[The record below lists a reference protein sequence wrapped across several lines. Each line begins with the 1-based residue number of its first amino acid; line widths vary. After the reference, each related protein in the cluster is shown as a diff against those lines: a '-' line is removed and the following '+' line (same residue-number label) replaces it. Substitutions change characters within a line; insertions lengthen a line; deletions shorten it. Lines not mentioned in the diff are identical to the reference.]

1 MLGNPMRRHPFI
13 DLFRDRPLRT
23 LWTGLVFSALG
34 DQVQAIAIIWLAI
47 EVAGPGAGF
56 VPAANYAVVLLTG
69 LLAGAFIDRL
79 PVRASMIALD
89 LARAVV
95 VFVPVLLAMTV
106 GLSLFALVASMML
119 LSALHAVFSPL
130 FYACLPHL
138 ARTPDRIQA
147 TNGLVDATV
156 RLSRLGGPFIAGIA
170 ATVVPTVH
178 LLTFDALT
186 FLVSAA
192 ALWRLGPA
200 LDRPRDAGAPA
211 SALSRMLHGFTVARR
226 EKAVRW
232 LLIGNSVT
240 LAAWALGLTL
250 GLSLLVAENPVGDLG
265 LAAAGFLLGAYGA
278 GDLSSNVV
286 VSAVRFRRR
295 WQPMMLGY
303 VVMGLGLAGIP
314 LAFTLLPAPIALAGA
329 MLVAFIAGTG
339 GPIFFL
345 PMQTYFQTHLAGIDL
360 AGILR
365 LRVSLI
371 AGSMM
376 LGTLIGP
383 FAFAGVGAVAT
394 VVACGLVIATVGA
407 VGLVAVSRQ
416 PGAAI

>member
-1 MLGNPMRRHPFI
+1 MPRHPFI

-47 EVAGPGAGF
+47 EVAGAGAGF
-56 VPAANYAVVLLTG
+56 VPAANYAVVLVTG
-69 LLAGAFIDRL
+69 IAAGAFIDRL
-79 PVRASMIALD
+79 PVRATMIALD

-95 VFVPVLLAMTV
+95 IFVPVLLFMTV
-106 GLSLFALVASMML
+106 GLSLFALVASVMV
-119 LSALHAVFSPL
+119 LSALHAVFTPL

-156 RLSRLGGPFIAGIA
+156 RLSRLGGPFIAGLA
-170 ATVVPTVH
+170 ATLVPTVH

-192 ALWRLGPA
+192 ALWRLGSA
-200 LDRPRDAGAPA
+200 LDRPRDTGGPTSVLA
-211 SALSRMLHGFTVARR
+211 RMLHGFTVARR
-226 EKAVRW
+226 ERAVRW

-250 GLSLLVAENPVGDLG
+250 GLSMLVAEHPHGDLG

-278 GDLSSNVV
+278 GDLCSNLV
-286 VSAVRFRRR
+286 VSATRFRRR
-295 WQPMMLGY
+295 WLAMMLGY
-303 VVMGLGLAGIP
+303 VIMGLGLAGIP
-314 LAFTLLPAPIALAGA
+314 LAFTLLPAGVALYAA
-329 MLVAFIAGTG
+329 MLVAFVAGTG

-345 PMQTYFQTHLAGIDL
+345 PMQTYFQTRLTGIDL
-360 AGILR
+360 SGILR
-365 LRVSLI
+365 LRISLI

-376 LGTLIGP
+376 LGTSIGP

-394 VVACGLVIATVGA
+394 VVGCGLVIAA
-407 VGLVAVSRQ
+407 VGLTGLIAVSRA
-416 PGAAI
+416 PATPV

>member
-1 MLGNPMRRHPFI
+1 MRRHPFI

-47 EVAGPGAGF
+47 EVAGAGAGF
-56 VPAANYAVVLLTG
+56 VPAANYAVVLVTG
-69 LLAGAFIDRL
+69 IAAGAFIDRL
-79 PVRASMIALD
+79 PVRASMIAID
-89 LARAVV
+89 LLRAVV
-95 VFVPVLLAMTV
+95 IFVPVVLAFTV
-106 GLSLFALVASMML
+106 GLGLPMLVASVMA
-119 LSALHAVFSPL
+119 LSALNAVFSPL
-130 FYACLPHL
+130 FYSCLPHL
-138 ARTPDRIQA
+138 AGAPDRIQA

-156 RLSRLGGPFIAGIA
+156 RLSRLGGPFIAGLL

-186 FLVSAA
+186 FLVSAI
-192 ALWRLGPA
+192 ALWRLGTA
-200 LDRPRDAGAPA
+200 LDRPRDAGLPA
-211 SALSRMLHGFTVARR
+211 SALARMLHGFTVVRR
-226 EKAVRW
+226 EVAVRW
-232 LLIGNSVT
+232 LLIGNSIT

-250 GLSLLVAENPVGDLG
+250 GLSMLVAENPIGDLG

-278 GDLSSNVV
+278 GDLTSNIV
-286 VSAVRFRRR
+286 VSAHRPRRR
-295 WQPMMLGY
+295 WHFMLSGY
-303 VVMGLGLAGIP
+303 LVLGFGLAAIP
-314 LAFTLLPAPIALAGA
+314 LALTLLPAAIALPAA
-329 MLVAFIAGTG
+329 MLASFVAGSG
-339 GPIFFL
+339 GPAFFL

-394 VVACGLVIATVGA
+394 VVACGLVIAAVGA
-407 VGLVAVSRQ
+407 VGLVAVSRH
-416 PGAAI
+416 PPAPV